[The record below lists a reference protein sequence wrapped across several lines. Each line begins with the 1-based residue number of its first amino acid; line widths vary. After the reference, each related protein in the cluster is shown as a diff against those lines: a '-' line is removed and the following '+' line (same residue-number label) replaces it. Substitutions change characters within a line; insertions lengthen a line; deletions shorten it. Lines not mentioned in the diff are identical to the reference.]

1 MNKMQKRV
9 VTESARVIEKSMKIT
24 RKSRKKNMQ
33 IMEEITWDL
42 EEIFYFTFIFLKPLY
57 LLLRHN

>member
-1 MNKMQKRV
+1 MQKRV

-33 IMEEITWDL
+33 IMEEIT
-42 EEIFYFTFIFLKPLY
+42 
-57 LLLRHN
+57 